1 MVDAVSLPAVRV
13 LVTGGAGFI
22 GSNVAVALARRHAGW
37 EVVAADNLYRRGS
50 ELTLERLREARVR
63 FVHADVRDPDDLD
76 RVGEIDA
83 LIECSA
89 EPSVLA
95 TAGGGRRF
103 AVKTNLLGA
112 HHCLELA
119 ARHTAQVIFLSTSRV
134 YPVAA
139 LNELAYEENET
150 RFVLADKQPV
160 PGASAEGIAENFP
173 LEGARTLYGA
183 TKLAAELL
191 VAEYAEQFGLATTVN
206 RCGVVA
212 GPWQLGRV
220 DQGVFTYWLLAFYLR
235 RELNYIGYGGTGKQV
250 RDLLHVDDLIDLI
263 DEQLAAPESW
273 KGITTNVGGGP
284 ECSLSLRETTEIC
297 RELTGNEVEIGS
309 IPEPRAGDV
318 PIYVSDCRAL
328 FGRTDWRPRRS
339 AREILVDTY
348 TWIDD
353 HESLLRQAI

>member
-1 MVDAVSLPAVRV
+1 VRV
-13 LVTGGAGFI
+13 AVTGGAGFI
-22 GSNVAVALARRHAGW
+22 GSSVAVALSLRHPAW

-50 ELTLERLREARVR
+50 ELTLDRIRDAGVT

-95 TAGGGRRF
+95 TAGQRRF

-119 ARHTAQVIFLSTSRV
+119 AHHAAQVIFLSTSRV
-134 YPVAA
+134 YPVAT
-139 LNELAYEENET
+139 LNALAYEEDEN
-150 RFVLADKQPV
+150 RFVLAAEQPIS
-160 PGASAEGIAENFP
+160 GASDRGIAEDFP

-191 VAEYAEQFGLATTVN
+191 VAEYGDQLGLATTVN

-212 GPWQLGRV
+212 GPWQLGRI
-220 DQGVFTYWLLAFYLR
+220 DQGIFTYWLLAFYRR

-250 RDLLHVDDLIDLI
+250 RDVLHVDDLVDLI
-263 DEQLAAPESW
+263 DEQLAAPEHW
-273 KGITTNVGGGP
+273 RGATLNVGGGL
-284 ECSLSLRETTEIC
+284 ESSLSLQETTDVC
-297 RELTGNEVEIGS
+297 RELTGNDIAVGS
-309 IPEPRAGDV
+309 IPQNRAGDV
-318 PIYVSDCRAL
+318 PIYLSDCRAL
-328 FGRTDWRPRRS
+328 YTRTAWRPSRG
-339 AREILVDTY
+339 AREILVDIFN
-348 TWIDD
+348 WID
-353 HESLLRQAI
+353 ECEPLLRKAI

>member
-1 MVDAVSLPAVRV
+1 LPAVRV
-13 LVTGGAGFI
+13 AVTGGAGFI
-22 GSNVAVALARRHAGW
+22 GSNVAVTLSRRHAAW

-50 ELTLERLREARVR
+50 ELALDRLHEAGVT

-76 RVGEIDA
+76 RLGEIDA

-134 YPVAA
+134 YPVAT
-139 LNELAYEENET
+139 LNELVYEENET
-150 RFVLADKQPV
+150 RFVLAGEQPV
-160 PGASAEGIAENFP
+160 PGASAEGIAEDFP
-173 LEGARTLYGA
+173 LKGARTLYGA

-191 VAEYAEQFGLATTVN
+191 VAEYGEQFGLTTTVN

-212 GPWQLGRV
+212 GPWQLGRI
-220 DQGVFTYWLLAFYLR
+220 DQGVFTYWLLAFYQR
-235 RELNYIGYGGTGKQV
+235 RELSYIGYSGTGKQV
-250 RDLLHVDDLIDLI
+250 RDLLHVDDLVDLI
-263 DEQLAAPESW
+263 DEQLANPERWS
-273 KGITTNVGGGP
+273 GVTVNVGGGS

-297 RELTGNEVEIGS
+297 RELTGNEIEIGS
-309 IPEPRAGDV
+309 IPERRAGDV

-328 FGRTDWRPRRS
+328 FGRTDWRPSRGP
-339 AREILVDTY
+339 REILADTFN
-348 TWIDD
+348 WIDE
-353 HESLLRQAI
+353 HEPLLRRAI